1 MPSYILRRLL
11 QAIPVFFGST
21 LLIYAMVFALPGNPI
36 LRMFGDRTPTDAQLA
51 ALEELY
57 RLDQPFLIRYLLY
70 LGDLFQGNLGTTFSG
85 QSVNEILMRTFPTT
99 LRLALLAILIQ
110 LVFGVLVGLISGL
123 RKGGIFDNVS
133 LLISLVLISLP
144 VFVLAFVAQWFLGIQ
159 LGWFSPT
166 VSRGAPWSDLILP
179 ALVLAA
185 LNVAYSIRLTRG
197 SIIETLNQDFVRM
210 ARGKGLPARRI
221 IPVHVLRNSLIPV
234 TTNLAADFGILIVG
248 ATVTEGIFNVPGVG
262 NELFKAINRHDS
274 PEIVSIV
281 TILVIIYV
289 LVNIAIDLLYGVLDP
304 RIRYVKN

>member
-197 SIIETLNQDFVRM
+197 SVIETLNQDFVRM